1 MESLSLVET
10 PATLDHRFTKH
21 RHEPVERLADSLETS
36 SRDHRLYR
44 VVELE
49 NKLKVALIHDAK
61 TDMASVTMN
70 INVGSM
76 SDYKD
81 MPGIAHAVEC
91 EIPFLHNVYY
101 S

>member
-10 PATLDHRFTKH
+10 PAPLDHSFRKH
-21 RHEPVERLADSLETS
+21 RPLKRLSDGLETS
-36 SRDHRLYR
+36 SLDHRLYR

-61 TDMASVTMN
+61 TDMAYVTMN
-70 INVGSM
+70 INVGSL
-76 SDYKD
+76 SDGD
-81 MPGIAHAVEC
+81 MPGTAHGVEC
-91 EIPFLHNVYY
+91 GTPFLHNMYY